1 MNPPVSAPL
10 RFLDPASTV
19 AEVESLRSL
28 VLQLQ
33 SERDEAL
40 LKAAEHEAEAK
51 RVNDRNRELLHR
63 NAELRKMAE
72 LGNVLSKESFA
83 ECQGDAAVVV
93 DEYELGKLVKEA
105 VKDERQRLRDGECI
119 YVAIDLP
126 RSFKATGD
134 EEFPDL
140 TASRC
145 DSPDRNGVAYEI
157 HVG

>member
-1 MNPPVSAPL
+1 MGTAQAELKPL
-10 RFLDPASTV
+10 DGIDLV
-19 AEVESLRSL
+19 ARY
-28 VLQLQ
+28 
-33 SERDEAL
+33 EAMAKEL
-40 LKAAEHEAEAK
+40 AEAK
-51 RVNDRNRELLHR
+51 AEAQLMAERNRELLHR
-63 NAELRKMAE
+63 NVELRKQLDA
-72 LGNVLSKESFA
+72 GNVLSKESFD
-83 ECQGDAAVVV
+83 ECVGDAAVVV

-126 RSFKATGD
+126 RSFKTTGD

-140 TASRC
+140 TAMRC